1 MAKFEDYLQG
11 SDLTWSTLSDAT
23 NKKID
28 AFEKTY
34 EACDNAYEA
43 KDEALSGKYEKDL
56 DALDTQIVNLI
67 KADEAKVNKPKE
79 DSPQETPHIEK
90 AKVIPQTSTEQET
103 TAGKEVKE
111 DKTEEPKK
119 EESSGG
125 KTYIGMFEV

>member
-34 EACDNAYEA
+34 EAYSNAFDA
-43 KDEALSGKYEKDL
+43 KDEDLSSKYEKDL
-56 DALDTQIVNLI
+56 DTLDAQIISAI
-67 KADEAKVNKPKE
+67 KGDEAKSKPNKV
-79 DSPQETPHIEK
+79 DTPQETPPTEK
-90 AKVIPQTSTEQET
+90 AQVISQTSTEQVK
-103 TAGKEVKE
+103 TAGEEVKE
-111 DKTEEPKK
+111 TKTEEPQK